1 MPLKHFK
8 RPRSAPLNSAQN
20 VIALAP
26 SKFLDRRSAHAWHK
40 QYGRG
45 DYLLSFV
52 CACALAVTFAILSPA
67 VIHWFL
73 IPLIACGTIAGVDV
87 IRWIRGRLDLFDPK
101 AVIGFLS
108 FYGCFVTPVL
118 HVVWDRFGVNNDLL
132 IGGDW
137 PPWLGAMAALN
148 AASLLVYR
156 TFHNYVFNYTAKSTT
171 SWKIEKRRFHFFFSL
186 ALAASVAGL
195 YAFFSVLNGIPG
207 MVKSFEENL
216 QAYTGKGWLLVF
228 AWPLSVLCFIILI
241 YVWTDRKV
249 RRRPAS
255 IGIFLVCAF
264 GISQFV
270 LMGWYGS
277 RQATIWAMFWMAGI
291 IHYRVDRLSRKV
303 VAAGLVFLIAFMYFY
318 GFYKEQGRAGF
329 GVIETP
335 ATWLQPRGYQ
345 RDIKLLLLD
354 DLARADV
361 NAYILYNLT
370 KFPKDYDY
378 RWGLTYVGAPMFL
391 VPRSL
396 WPNRPNYKVDAGTEA
411 TFGKASS
418 YDSTRVY
425 GLTGEA
431 MLNFGPLGVLPLYA
445 VYGACLGWYRRK
457 LTSWG
462 LSDARMFLA
471 PLVTIL
477 FVCAFIADSDNV
489 LFLFVVDGSLITV
502 AFLGSIKKVRLIQ
515 QAPTSRLMRQSD

>member
-1 MPLKHFK
+1 
-8 RPRSAPLNSAQN
+8 LNSAQN
-20 VIALAP
+20 TAIALEP
-26 SKFLDRRSAHAWHK
+26 GKFLDRRSTHAWHK
-40 QYGRG
+40 QYRRG
-45 DYLLSFV
+45 DYVLSFV
-52 CACALAVTFAILSPA
+52 CACAFALTFAILCPA

-73 IPLIACGTIAGVDV
+73 IPLIACGTISGVDV

-108 FYGCFVTPVL
+108 FYGCFVTPFL

-132 IGGDW
+132 LGGDW
-137 PPWLGAMAALN
+137 RPWLGAMAALN
-148 AASLLVYR
+148 TASLLVYH

-171 SWKIEKRRFHFFFSL
+171 SWKIEKKRFHFFFSL
-186 ALAASVAGL
+186 ALACSTAGV
-195 YAFFSVLNGIPG
+195 YAFFSRLDGIPG

-241 YVWTDRKV
+241 YLWTDREFH

-255 IGIFLVCAF
+255 IGIILVCAF
-264 GISQFV
+264 GMTQFI

-277 RQATIWAMFWMAGI
+277 RSATIWAMFWMAGI
-291 IHYRVDRLSRKV
+291 VHYRVDRLSRKV
-303 VAAGLVFLIAFMYFY
+303 VAAGLVFLISFMYFY
-318 GFYKEQGRAGF
+318 GFYKEQGRTGF
-329 GVIETP
+329 GLIDTP
-335 ATWLQPRGYQ
+335 SAWMQPTGY
-345 RDIKLLLLD
+345 RDIKLLLLN

-361 NAYILYNLT
+361 NAYMLYNLM

-378 RWGLTYVGAPMFL
+378 RWGLTYLGAPTFL

-411 TFGKASS
+411 TLGKSSS
-418 YDSTRVY
+418 YESTRVY

-431 MLNFGPLGVLPLYA
+431 LLNFGPWGIVPLFA
-445 VYGACLGWYRRK
+445 AYGACLGWYRRK
-457 LTSWG
+457 LTSWDPA
-462 LSDARMFLA
+462 DARTFLA
-471 PLVTIL
+471 PLATVL
-477 FVCAFIADSDNV
+477 FATAFVADSDNV

-502 AFLGSIKKVRLIQ
+502 AFLASIKRMRLLQ
-515 QAPTSRLMRQSD
+515 QAPRSRLMCQSN

>member
-1 MPLKHFK
+1 
-8 RPRSAPLNSAQN
+8 LNSPQN
-20 VIALAP
+20 AIALGAG
-26 SKFLDRRSAHAWHK
+26 KFLDRRSAHAWRK
-40 QYGRG
+40 QYRRG
-45 DYLLSFV
+45 DYAVSFV
-52 CACALAVTFAILSPA
+52 CACAFALTFAIISPA

-132 IGGDW
+132 LGGDW
-137 PPWLGAMAALN
+137 RPWLGAMAALN

-156 TFHNYVFNYTAKSTT
+156 TVHNYVFNSTTKSTT
-171 SWKIEKRRFHFFFSL
+171 SWKIDKKRFHFFFSL
-186 ALAASVAGL
+186 ALVCSVAGV
-195 YAFFSVLNGIPG
+195 YAFFSRLEGIPG

-241 YVWTDRKV
+241 YLWTNRELH
-249 RRRPAS
+249 RRPAS
-255 IGIFLVCAF
+255 IGIVLVCAF
-264 GISQFV
+264 GMIQFI

-277 RQATIWAMFWMAGI
+277 RSATIWAMFWMAGI
-291 IHYRVDRLSRKV
+291 VHYRVDRLSRKV
-303 VAAGLVFLIAFMYFY
+303 VAAGLVFLISFMYFY
-318 GFYKEQGRAGF
+318 GFYKEQGRTGF

-335 ATWLQPRGYQ
+335 RAWVQPTGQ

-361 NAYILYNLT
+361 NAYMLYNLI

-378 RWGLTYVGAPMFL
+378 RWGLTYVGAPTFL

-411 TFGKASS
+411 TLGKSSS

-431 MLNFGPLGVLPLYA
+431 LLNFGPWGVLPVYA
-445 VYGACLGWYRRK
+445 LYGACLGWYRRK
-457 LTSWG
+457 LTSWDS
-462 LSDARMFLA
+462 SDARTFLA
-471 PLVTIL
+471 PLATVL
-477 FVCAFIADSDNV
+477 FATAFVADSDNV
-489 LFLFVVDGSLITV
+489 LFLFVVDGSLITA
-502 AFLGSIKKVRLIQ
+502 AFLASIKTVPWVH
-515 QAPTSRLMRQSD
+515 QAPTSRVLRQSA

>member
-1 MPLKHFK
+1 M
-8 RPRSAPLNSAQN
+8 NSQQN
-20 VIALAP
+20 AIALEP
-26 SKFLDRRSAHAWHK
+26 GRFLAHRSTHAWSK
-40 QYGRG
+40 RYRRA
-45 DYLLSFV
+45 DYVLSFV
-52 CACALAVTFAILSPA
+52 CACAFALTFAIISPA

-101 AVIGFLS
+101 AVVGFLS
-108 FYGCFVTPVL
+108 FYGCFVTPLL

-132 IGGDW
+132 LGGDW
-137 PPWLGAMAALN
+137 RPWLGAMAALN

-171 SWKIEKRRFHFFFSL
+171 TWKIKKKRFHFFFSL
-186 ALAASVAGL
+186 ALAASVAGV

-241 YVWTDRKV
+241 YVWTNRKI

-255 IGIFLVCAF
+255 IGIFLVGAF

-291 IHYRVDRLSRKV
+291 IHYRVDSLSRKV
-303 VAAGLVFLIAFMYFY
+303 FAMGLVFLLAFMYFY

-335 ATWLQPRGYQ
+335 ATWLQPTGYQ
-345 RDIKLLLLD
+345 RDFKLLLLD
-354 DLARADV
+354 DLARADL
-361 NAYILYNLT
+361 NAYMLYNLT
-370 KFPKDYDY
+370 KFPRDYDY

-431 MLNFGPLGVLPLYA
+431 MLNFGPLGILPSYA
-445 VYGACLGWYRRK
+445 LYGACLGWYRRK
-457 LTSWG
+457 LTSWDI
-462 LSDARMFLA
+462 SDARMFLA

-477 FVCAFIADSDNV
+477 FVCAFIADADNV
-489 LFLFVVDGSLITV
+489 LFLFVVDGSLITA
-502 AFLGSIKKVRLIQ
+502 AFLGSIKRIRLVQ
-515 QAPTSRLMRQSD
+515 QAPSSRLMRQLD

>member
-1 MPLKHFK
+1 L
-8 RPRSAPLNSAQN
+8 SSQQN
-20 VIALAP
+20 AIALEP
-26 SKFLDRRSAHAWHK
+26 GRFLDGRSTSAWPK
-40 QYGRG
+40 QYRRA
-45 DYLLSFV
+45 DYVLSFLCT
-52 CACALAVTFAILSPA
+52 CAFALTFAILAPA

-73 IPLIACGTIAGVDV
+73 IPLIACGTIAGVDM

-101 AVIGFLS
+101 AVIGFLT
-108 FYGCFVTPVL
+108 FYGCFVTPML

-132 IGGDW
+132 LGGDW
-137 PPWLGAMAALN
+137 RNWLGAMAVLN

-156 TFHNYVFNYTAKSTT
+156 TSHNYIFNYTARSTIT
-171 SWKIEKRRFHFFFSL
+171 WKFDKKRFHFFFSL
-186 ALAASVAGL
+186 ALACSVAGV
-195 YAFFSVLNGIPG
+195 YAFFSLLNGIPG

-241 YVWTDRKV
+241 YVWTNRELH

-255 IGIFLVCAF
+255 IGIALVCAF
-264 GISQFV
+264 GLSQFI

-277 RQATIWAMFWMAGI
+277 RSATIWAMFWMAGI

-303 VAAGLVFLIAFMYFY
+303 VAVGLVFLIAFMYFY
-318 GFYKEQGRAGF
+318 GFYKDQGRTAF
-329 GVIETP
+329 GVIESPSAWT
-335 ATWLQPRGYQ
+335 QPTGY

-361 NAYILYNLT
+361 NAYILYDLV

-378 RWGLTYVGAPMFL
+378 RWGLTYIGAPSFL
-391 VPRSL
+391 VPRFL

-411 TFGKASS
+411 TLGKSSS
-418 YDSTRVY
+418 YDSMRVY

-431 MLNFGPLGVLPLYA
+431 LLNFGPWGVLPAYA
-445 VYGACLGWYRRK
+445 IYGACLGWYRRK
-457 LTSWG
+457 LTSWDPA
-462 LSDARMFLA
+462 DARTFLA

-477 FVCAFIADSDNV
+477 FATAFIADSDNV
-489 LFLFVVDGSLITV
+489 LFLFVVDGSLITA
-502 AFLGSIKKVRLIQ
+502 AFLASIQKIRSGTQSPTLRLH
-515 QAPTSRLMRQSD
+515 RQSY

>member
-1 MPLKHFK
+1 
-8 RPRSAPLNSAQN
+8 
-20 VIALAP
+20 
-26 SKFLDRRSAHAWHK
+26 
-40 QYGRG
+40 
-45 DYLLSFV
+45 
-52 CACALAVTFAILSPA
+52 
-67 VIHWFL
+67 
-73 IPLIACGTIAGVDV
+73 
-87 IRWIRGRLDLFDPK
+87 
-101 AVIGFLS
+101 
-108 FYGCFVTPVL
+108 
-118 HVVWDRFGVNNDLL
+118 VNNDLL

-137 PPWLGAMAALN
+137 RPWLGAMAALN

-445 VYGACLGWYRRK
+445 AYGACLGWYRRK

-489 LFLFVVDGSLITV
+489 LFLFVVDGSLITA

-515 QAPTSRLMRQSD
+515 QAPTSGLMRQSD